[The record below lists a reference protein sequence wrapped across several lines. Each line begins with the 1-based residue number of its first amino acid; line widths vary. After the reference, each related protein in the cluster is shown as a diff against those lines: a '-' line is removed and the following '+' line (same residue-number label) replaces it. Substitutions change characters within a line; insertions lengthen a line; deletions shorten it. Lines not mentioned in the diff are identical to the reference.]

1 MPAGYIVQ
9 AQGRHGAVLR
19 QARGN
24 HELEVRGP
32 SARLGL
38 LLPHTTTTTS
48 QSPQGTPLTVRV
60 PYLLACWLVLGCL
73 LVSDEVRNLYLYEY
87 VIGAERVHPGTAILG
102 RPVRRRPANSTVS
115 WALWR
120 SPLPTH
126 LTPRAWALPRR
137 PPEPSAFAMA
147 MVETPA
153 VRLSTRSRSRL
164 RRRRRASA
172 RRPNHARPAG
182 LMFPPTRPG
191 SRGSREVSSSRRPS
205 GAAASRPCAE

>member
-1 MPAGYIVQ
+1 MPAGYFVQ

-87 VIGAERVHPGTAILG
+87 VIGAERIGAALDCLLG
-102 RPVRRRPANSTVS
+102 SYDDLEP
-115 WALWR
+115 
-120 SPLPTH
+120 H
-126 LTPRAWALPRR
+126 TP
-137 PPEPSAFAMA
+137 S
-147 MVETPA
+147 V
-153 VRLSTRSRSRL
+153 L
-164 RRRRRASA
+164 RRRLLALATVLRAEQ
-172 RRPNHARPAG
+172 PG
-182 LMFPPTRPG
+182 VFTVTRACLLVVGGDADNLEVAAIPG
-191 SRGSREVSSSRRPS
+191 VVEVVQVER
-205 GAAASRPCAE
+205 